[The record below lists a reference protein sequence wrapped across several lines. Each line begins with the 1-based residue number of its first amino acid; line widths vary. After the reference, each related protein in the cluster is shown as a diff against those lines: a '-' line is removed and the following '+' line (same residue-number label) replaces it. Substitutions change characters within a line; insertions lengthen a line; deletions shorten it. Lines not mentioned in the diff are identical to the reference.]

1 VNLLALDQYSDLGGA
16 QRVFLET
23 VEAALRRDWNIWCAL
38 PSGPLIERVESLGA
52 PASRIPCGPYQSGR
66 KRSLD
71 LLRFGSDLGWQV
83 QILRSLIN
91 RVHFDLI
98 YVNGPRVLPA
108 AVLAARGRTPVLF
121 HAHSHI
127 DQSLAR
133 KVAGWSIARTG
144 AAVVACSESVLEPLR
159 KYVEP
164 GNQFV
169 VANGVPEI
177 PFRQR
182 DFPRDGKW
190 RIGVIGR
197 IAPEKGQAEFVHAV
211 ALLHAEFPDVRFV
224 ICGAPLFSGAS
235 YFREVQELARG
246 LPVEFLGW
254 QEDVA
259 NVLSELDLLVVPSF
273 EEGMGRVI
281 IEAFS
286 AGVPVAAF
294 PTGGIPEV
302 VADGETGFLVRDKT
316 AGALARSIREIMRTD
331 QGDLQRITGNAR
343 RAWETR
349 YTLAIYQE
357 GIAELMARLG
367 SNCRVEIHARQR
379 QHTS

>member
-1 VNLLALDQYSDLGGA
+1 MNILALDQYSDLGGA

-23 VEAALRRDWNIWCAL
+23 VEAARRCDWNIWCAL
-38 PSGPLIERVESLGA
+38 PSGPLMDRVESLGA
-52 PASRIPCGPYQSGR
+52 SVSRIPCGPYQSGT
-66 KRSLD
+66 KGLLD
-71 LLRFGSDLGWQV
+71 SLRFGSDLLQQV
-83 QILRSLIN
+83 RILHSLIN

-108 AVLAARGRTPVLF
+108 AALATRGRAPVLF

-133 KVAGWSIARTG
+133 RLAGWSIARTG

-169 VANGVPEI
+169 AANGVPEI
-177 PFRQR
+177 PFRRR
-182 DFPRDGKW
+182 DFPSGGHW

-197 IAPEKGQAEFVHAV
+197 IAPEKGQIEFVRAT
-211 ALLHAEFPDVRFV
+211 ALLHTEFPEARFV

-235 YFREVQELARG
+235 YFREVRELARG
-246 LPVEFLGW
+246 RPVEFLGW
-254 QEDVA
+254 REDVA
-259 NVLSELDLLVVPSF
+259 GVFSELDLLVVPSLK
-273 EEGMGRVI
+273 EGMGRVI

-294 PTGGIPEV
+294 ASGGIPEIV
-302 VADGETGFLVRDKT
+302 TDGETGYLLRDKT
-316 AGALARSIREIMRTD
+316 AEALARRMREIMRTD
-331 QGDLQRITGNAR
+331 QGDLQRIVANAR
-343 RAWETR
+343 GVWESR
-349 YTLAIYQE
+349 YALAIYQE
-357 GIAELMARLG
+357 RITELIKQLASNRSHARLG
-367 SNCRVEIHARQR
+367 ASG
-379 QHTS
+379 